1 MRWEQLFDD
10 LESQLELELDS
21 DRIDLIAEEERL
33 RLGRLTVRERL
44 KALLR
49 AEDKPPM
56 PIAIE
61 LSGDVRARIAL
72 TAIGKDWFTGDVYSE
87 NRLIANWLI
96 PIEKVVSIQLTRN
109 QLRSSLERASQEDER
124 GLSDRLGFG
133 FALRDLARRRCE
145 VELVTGSI
153 TMHGTID
160 RVGRDHLDLA
170 IHESGVPRRERSVLH
185 YRLVQLGQ
193 ITYLRL

>member
-21 DRIDLIAEEERL
+21 DKVDLMAEEERL
-33 RLGRLTVRERL
+33 RLGRLTVRDRL

-49 AEDKPPM
+49 AEDKM
-56 PIAIE
+56 SSSVAIE
-61 LSGDVRARIAL
+61 LAGDIRARIAL
-72 TAIGKDWFTGDVYSE
+72 TAIGRDWFTGDVYSE
-87 NRLIANWLI
+87 DRVIANWLI
-96 PIEKVVSIQLTRN
+96 PIEKVVSIQLNRN
-109 QLRSSLERASQEDER
+109 QIRSSLDRVPKEDER

-145 VELVTGSI
+145 VELVAGPV

-160 RVGRDHLDLA
+160 RVGKDHLDLA
-170 IHESGVPRRERSVLH
+170 IHENGIPRRERSVLQ